1 MKKRKKHKPK
11 RTVLIGVTSQGILQS
26 TIFQLRNKFK
36 NLNHKWKKWWIPRDL
51 HQQAICMPSKEKSD
65 QKMWEHL
72 YKLLLNIIVNQEF
85 SITISGKL
93 SIHIILKLIRKP
105 IWLLEQG
112 NLIMLTQIIRMD
124 KYILLKQRNYDY
136 YLNYI

>member
-1 MKKRKKHKPK
+1 
-11 RTVLIGVTSQGILQS
+11 
-26 TIFQLRNKFK
+26 
-36 NLNHKWKKWWIPRDL
+36 
-51 HQQAICMPSKEKSD
+51 MPSKEKLD

-72 YKLLLNIIVNQEF
+72 SKLLLNIIVNQEF

-124 KYILLKQRNYDY
+124 KYILLKQSNYDY
-136 YLNYI
+136 YLNSI